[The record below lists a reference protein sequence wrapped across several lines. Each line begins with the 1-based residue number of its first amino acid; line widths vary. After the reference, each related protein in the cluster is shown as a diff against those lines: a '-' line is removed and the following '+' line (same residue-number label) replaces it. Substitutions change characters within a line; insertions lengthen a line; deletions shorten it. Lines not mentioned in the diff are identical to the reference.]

1 MPIYPIG
8 HQLTILE
15 TVDSSNN
22 YAMQMVQQ
30 KGAIHGQVFFA
41 LDQTAGKGQRGKVW
55 HSEPTSNIIM
65 SVVLETTGLAAS
77 DQFYLSM
84 AMALGCRNWFAQ
96 KAGDETSVKWPNDI
110 YWRDRKAGGMLIENK
125 WFGQE
130 WQFSVVG
137 IGINLNQT
145 QFPQTSR
152 KPVSLRQIT
161 GRNLDL
167 LQEARLLCE
176 ELENRWQQLRRGEKQ
191 SIHTEYQSRLFGMN
205 KICRFRRNTIE
216 FETRVVGVSEQ
227 GELLTQDQ
235 TARRFKVGEIEWV

>member
-55 HSEPTSNIIM
+55 HSEPASNIIM
-65 SVVLETTGLAAS
+65 S
-77 DQFYLSM
+77 
-84 AMALGCRNWFAQ
+84 
-96 KAGDETSVKWPNDI
+96 ETSVKWPNDI